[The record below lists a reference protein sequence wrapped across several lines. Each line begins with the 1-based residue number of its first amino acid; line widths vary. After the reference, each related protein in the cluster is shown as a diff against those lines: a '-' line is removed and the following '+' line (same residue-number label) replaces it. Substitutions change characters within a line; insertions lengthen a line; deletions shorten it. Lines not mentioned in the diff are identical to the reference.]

1 MQLKTE
7 NMQKAAMR
15 KIREQQKVRYRTRIL
30 FKRET

>member
-7 NMQKAAMR
+7 NMRKPAMR